1 MTQAILTAHSI
12 VTRAVEGLFDLIRSM
27 NEKRI
32 QDKEIRATEKAL
44 SKLSDKDLHDIGIT
58 RGDIYGIARND
69 KTLERI
75 RKQTNENL
83 KGWV

>member
-44 SKLSDKDLHDIGIT
+44 SKLSDKDLYDIGIT

-69 KTLERI
+69 ETLERV